1 MTTIPPG
8 LIKSKKAGEQS
19 PAFSFAVG
27 WGRCCLETEKNGRIL
42 IVCKSLSLLASPHP
56 APFTRGPKILMP
68 ISLPCVKGGGN
79 AAGIDGG
86 IVGCDAHIA
95 PFLSP
100 LSIYNRKMLIYYE

>member
-1 MTTIPPG
+1 
-8 LIKSKKAGEQS
+8 
-19 PAFSFAVG
+19 
-27 WGRCCLETEKNGRIL
+27 
-42 IVCKSLSLLASPHP
+42 
-56 APFTRGPKILMP
+56 MP

-86 IVGCDAHIA
+86 IVECDAHIA